1 MEIKE
6 APCRAGSMDVLKFVN
21 SKDIRKHLQDI
32 GYECSPLEAAWLIYQ
47 CRSATVEEKHAAWD
61 ELIETMPDCEV
72 RRGRCGIDLPSL
84 HAYLRGYM
92 RLENERIRSFC
103 EDTVSVNGRP
113 YVYRVKYS
121 YREECGYSDRYSYSD
136 TLYSSYPAA
145 LAAVE
150 VYDDQDAVIIQK
162 FELDGEHRC
171 QELYLSAEL
180 KTMQIDSA
188 ATPLGTAESV
198 IDGVF
203 EWLWFD
209 FPTPFVKGDIVY
221 DPCRTRLGPLCSGPF
236 VMSDEGALG
245 RLTEQ
250 HKARLKESGDTS
262 DMCTGGYFQDEDGGL
277 YYETSN
283 SNYMDLEYCPEELLT
298 GVKRIQIALGNFLK
312 GKIDVDLL
320 VRAYHQIRAQEYAE
334 AEFPRDYCSEILP
347 LAGLKNDPEEKEER

>member
-1 MEIKE
+1 
-6 APCRAGSMDVLKFVN
+6 MDVLKLVN

-72 RRGRCGIDLPSL
+72 RRGRCRIDLPSL

-113 YVYRVKYS
+113 YVYRVNIATARNAVIQIDIPTAIRS
-121 YREECGYSDRYSYSD
+121 IH
-136 TLYSSYPAA
+136 SYPAA

-180 KTMQIDSA
+180 KILQIDSA

-198 IDGVF
+198 IDDVF

-221 DPCRTRLGPLCSGPF
+221 DPRRTRLGPLCSGPF

-250 HKARLKESGDTS
+250 HKGA
-262 DMCTGGYFQDEDGGL
+262 
-277 YYETSN
+277 
-283 SNYMDLEYCPEELLT
+283 
-298 GVKRIQIALGNFLK
+298 
-312 GKIDVDLL
+312 
-320 VRAYHQIRAQEYAE
+320 AE
-334 AEFPRDYCSEILP
+334 
-347 LAGLKNDPEEKEER
+347 GERRHV

>member
-6 APCRAGSMDVLKFVN
+6 APCLAGSMDVLKFVN
-21 SKDIRKHLQDI
+21 SKDIRKHLRDI

-84 HAYLRGYM
+84 HTYLRGYM

-113 YVYRVKYS
+113 YVYHVKYS
-121 YREECGYSDRYSYSD
+121 HLEEYRDWDPFPCDA
-136 TLYSSYPAA
+136 LYSSYSAA

-150 VYDDQDAVIIQK
+150 VCDDQDSVIIQK
-162 FELDGEHRC
+162 FELDEDQRC

-180 KTMQIDSA
+180 KILQIDSA
-188 ATPLGTAESV
+188 ATPLGEAEPV
-198 IDGVF
+198 IDDVF

-221 DPCRTRLGPLCSGPF
+221 DPRRTWLGPLCSEPF

-250 HKARLKESGDTS
+250 HKARLKEN
-262 DMCTGGYFQDEDGGL
+262 MCTGGYFQDENGSL
-277 YYETSN
+277 YYEISN

-320 VRAYHQIRAQEYAE
+320 VRAYHQIRVQEYAE
-334 AEFPRDYCSEILP
+334 AEFSRDYCSEILP
-347 LAGLKNDPEEKEER
+347 LAGLKKDPEEKEEC

>member
-1 MEIKE
+1 MEIKK
-6 APCRAGSMDVLKFVN
+6 APCRAGSMNVLKFVN
-21 SKDIRKHLQDI
+21 SKDIRKHLRNI

-61 ELIETMPDCEV
+61 KLIETMPDCEV
-72 RRGRCGIDLPSL
+72 RRGRGGIDLPSL
-84 HAYLRGYM
+84 HAYLREYM

-113 YVYRVKYS
+113 YVYHVNYS
-121 YREECGYSDRYSYSD
+121 HLEEYRDCWDPYPCDA
-136 TLYSSYPAA
+136 LYSSYSAA
-145 LAAVE
+145 LASVE
-150 VYDDQDAVIIQK
+150 VYDEDSVIIQK
-162 FELDGEHRC
+162 FELDGEHRY

-180 KTMQIDSA
+180 KILQIDSA
-188 ATPLGTAESV
+188 ATPLGEAEPV
-198 IDGVF
+198 NDDVF

-221 DPCRTRLGPLCSGPF
+221 DPSRTRLGPLCSGPF

-245 RLTEQ
+245 WLTEQ
-250 HKARLKESGDTS
+250 HKARLKESGDTT

-277 YYETSN
+277 YHKTS
-283 SNYMDLEYCPEELLT
+283 SGNYMDLEYYPEELLT
-298 GVKRIQIALGNFLK
+298 GVTRIQIALGNFLK
-312 GKIDVDLL
+312 GKIDVSLL

-347 LAGLKNDPEEKEER
+347 LAGLKNDLEEKEER

>member
-1 MEIKE
+1 MEIKK
-6 APCRAGSMDVLKFVN
+6 APCRAGSMNVLKFVN
-21 SKDIRKHLQDI
+21 SKDIRKHLRNI

-61 ELIETMPDCEV
+61 KLIETMADCEV
-72 RRGRCGIDLPSL
+72 RRGRGGIDLPSL
-84 HAYLRGYM
+84 HAYLREYM

-162 FELDGEHRC
+162 FELDGEQRC
-171 QELYLSAEL
+171 QELYLSTEL
-180 KTMQIDSA
+180 KMMQIDSA
-188 ATPLGTAESV
+188 ATPLGEAEPV
-198 IDGVF
+198 VDDVF

-221 DPCRTRLGPLCSGPF
+221 DPCCTRLGPLCSGPF

-250 HKARLKESGDTS
+250 RKAWLKESGDTT

-277 YYETSN
+277 YYPPRCWHSWSRE
-283 SNYMDLEYCPEELLT
+283 
-298 GVKRIQIALGNFLK
+298 GNQDAYGRFL
-312 GKIDVDLL
+312 
-320 VRAYHQIRAQEYAE
+320 R
-334 AEFPRDYCSEILP
+334 FPSSSGSLRST
-347 LAGLKNDPEEKEER
+347 RRSW

>member
-1 MEIKE
+1 MEIKK

-21 SKDIRKHLQDI
+21 SKDIRKHLRNI

-61 ELIETMPDCEV
+61 KLIETMPDCEV
-72 RRGRCGIDLPSL
+72 RRGRGGIDLPSL
-84 HAYLRGYM
+84 HAYLREYM

-113 YVYRVKYS
+113 YVYHVKYS
-121 YREECGYSDRYSYSD
+121 HLEEYRDWDPFPCDA
-136 TLYSSYPAA
+136 LYSSYPTA

-150 VYDDQDAVIIQK
+150 VYDDQDSVIIQK
-162 FELDGEHRC
+162 FELDEDRHC
-171 QELYLSAEL
+171 QELHLSAEL
-180 KTMQIDSA
+180 KILQIDSA
-188 ATPLGTAESV
+188 ATPFGEAGPV
-198 IDGVF
+198 IDDVF

-221 DPCRTRLGPLCSGPF
+221 DPCCTRLGPLCSGPF

-250 HKARLKESGDTS
+250 HKARLKESGDTT

-334 AEFPRDYCSEILP
+334 AEFPQDYCSEILP
-347 LAGLKNDPEEKEER
+347 LAGLKNDLEEKEER